1 MVTYYFTNKF
11 KIYIFIEINY
21 ELISIIKKISYCNIA
36 QSNNKS
42 LIWHKTALK
51 MRITKIPRNEF

>member
-21 ELISIIKKISYCNIA
+21 ELISIIKKN
-36 QSNNKS
+36 
-42 LIWHKTALK
+42 
-51 MRITKIPRNEF
+51 

>member
-42 LIWHKTALK
+42 LI
-51 MRITKIPRNEF
+51 